1 MLAPESQENQV
12 CVRIHFCLVEPP
24 SSSLSHLFILS
35 FPLFSASSVP
45 HPNSFSYSTLIA
57 LAQVLNYFQTVR
69 KGTAGT
75 QGTIWTY
82 YIKEFM
88 I

>member
-1 MLAPESQENQV
+1 MLAPESQKSGV
-12 CVRIHFCLVEPP
+12 CAAIHLCLMEPP
-24 SSSLSHLFILS
+24 SSPLCALFILS

-45 HPNSFSYSTLIA
+45 HPNSFAYSTLIA
-57 LAQVLNYFQTVR
+57 LAQVLNYFQTAR
-69 KGTAGT
+69 LGMAGT

>member
-1 MLAPESQENQV
+1 MLAPESQESRV
-12 CVRIHFCLVEPP
+12 FAGIHFCLVEPP
-24 SSSLSHLFILS
+24 SLCHLFILS
-35 FPLFSASSVP
+35 YPLFSASSVP
-45 HPNSFSYSTLIA
+45 YPHSFVYSTLIA
-57 LAQVLNYFQTVR
+57 RAQILNYFQTAR
-69 KGTAGT
+69 QGTAGT